1 MKKEVQIGNFCFS
14 DPQESNAY
22 SSVYITKPTEKFLQK
37 FGKLAILSNINFKDS
52 VDSKT
57 KNWAE
62 EWIEKMANLAKGNF
76 YQNRSN
82 SIRLEEN
89 LENLLQQLNVWL
101 SQEKVS
107 QPKIFEEKI
116 ESYDFTVLALKD
128 KEIQF
133 SQIGTIKAILIE
145 NQSSEN
151 LGEEKKPNKTEK
163 FTNIISGNLQKN
175 NILFFANEEVLD
187 YFSVEKI
194 IQILK
199 NTPLDQIQKEFKN
212 LIKEESPSL
221 NMIGLALSSRS
232 KIQKEEREKEVKEK
246 TTKVKE
252 VKKRE
257 KKEKANK
264 PTTPSSTSAP
274 LPRKKMT
281 FSRPQ
286 NKQKKW
292 LNKLL
297 LGGILICIVLF
308 GGSLVFLK
316 RQQKI
321 AMEREQYAQ
330 TLNNI
335 EKKQEQLESALL
347 SSLEEAPTQVGEIFQ
362 EIKTMIQELP
372 RRTEEEEQIF
382 QNFTTEYKEKFNN
395 YYQIKE
401 ISNPLQITDLKLIDP
416 EVKTQG
422 LALVKENLYIFN
434 PENNYIYRLDLS
446 DNQTEIIN
454 KISANVGYLQ
464 KLYPKDE
471 DSLIGYDQNQNL
483 NEFNIIDN
491 QLSEL
496 NLSTDH
502 PKTEIAD
509 LKIYNRRLYLLQ
521 PSLNQIYKYQKTI
534 DGFGQEEA
542 WLKDENIDIS
552 QGVSLAIDSSIY
564 VLQGNGSIEKLYQ
577 GGKENFRL
585 DHFQPQLSPGSTGK
599 ILTNDE
605 LSKIY
610 ILDPSTKRII
620 ILDKQGQLKQQ
631 LIFNSLENNE
641 IKDFAV
647 NPQEDKIW
655 ILSGSQVLE
664 IEIDF

>member
-1 MKKEVQIGNFCFS
+1 MKKEIQIGNFCFS
-14 DPQESNAY
+14 NPPESNAY

-37 FGKLAILSNINFKDS
+37 FGKLAILSNINFKNS

-57 KNWAE
+57 ENWAE
-62 EWIEKMANLAKGNF
+62 EWVEKMSNLAKGNF
-76 YQNRSN
+76 YQNRPN
-82 SIRLEEN
+82 SITLEKN

-116 ESYDFTVLALKD
+116 ESYDFTVIALKD

-145 NQSSEN
+145 GQTSEN

-175 NILFFANEEVLD
+175 NILFFANEEVLN
-187 YFSVEKI
+187 YFSLEKI
-194 IQILK
+194 IQILQD
-199 NTPLDQIQKEFKN
+199 NPLDQIQKKIKT
-212 LIKEESPSL
+212 LIKEDSPSL
-221 NMIGLALSSRS
+221 NMVGLALSPRQ
-232 KIQKEEREKEVKEK
+232 KINKEEEKKQVKTKTEKIKEVN
-246 TTKVKE
+246 
-252 VKKRE
+252 KKE
-257 KKEKANK
+257 KKEKSSK
-264 PTTPSSTSAP
+264 PTPPSSTSAP

-281 FSRPQ
+281 FSRPRT
-286 NKQKKW
+286 KEKKW

-297 LGGILICIVLF
+297 LTGILICLALF
-308 GGSLVFLK
+308 AGSLVFLE

-321 AMEREQYAQ
+321 AVEKEQYAQ
-330 TLNNI
+330 TINNLE
-335 EKKQEQLESALL
+335 EKQKQLKSALL
-347 SSLEEAPTQVGEIFQ
+347 SPLEWSPVQIGKIFQ
-362 EIKTMIQELP
+362 EMKAMVQKLP
-372 RRTEEEEQIF
+372 RHTEEEEQIF
-382 QNFTTEYKEKFNN
+382 QNFTAEYKEAFNN

-401 ISNPLQITDLKLIDP
+401 ISNPLQIADLKLIDP

-422 LALVKENLYIFN
+422 LTLLKENLYIFN
-434 PENNYIYRLDLS
+434 PENNYIYRLNLN
-446 DNQTEIIN
+446 DNQTDIVN
-454 KISANVGYLQ
+454 KTSANVGYLQ
-464 KLYPKDE
+464 KLYLKDE

-483 NEFNIIDN
+483 IEFNIIDN

-496 NLSTDH
+496 TLSTEH

-534 DGFGQEEA
+534 DGFGQEET
-542 WLKDENIDIS
+542 WLQDENIDIS

-564 VLQGNGSIEKLYQ
+564 VLQSNGSIKKLYQ
-577 GGKENFRL
+577 GEKVNFNL
-585 DHFQPQLSPGSTGK
+585 DPFQPQLSPTSNGK

-610 ILDPSTKRII
+610 ILDPDTKRII

-631 LIFNSLENNE
+631 LIFNSLGNKE

-647 NPQEDKIW
+647 HPQEDKIW
-655 ILSGSQVLE
+655 VLSDSQILE
-664 IEIDF
+664 IEINL